1 VVYHI
6 VTESDLRSHLKGG
19 SYAAASLG
27 ECGFVHCAERP
38 SVIAVANDY
47 FSCALER
54 VLFLEVDES
63 RLTAEV
69 RCEAATPIE
78 GGGASHLGLA
88 SRFPHVYGPIDEG
101 AIVGVGVLVAG
112 PGSYGWPRGFRAL
125 GTFLEAR

>member
-47 FSCALER
+47 FSDAGER
-54 VLFLEVDES
+54 VLLLEVDES

-69 RCEAATPIE
+69 RYEAASPI
-78 GGGASHLGLA
+78 GGGGTSHLAVAL
-88 SRFPHVYGPIDEG
+88 RFPHVYGPIDEG
-101 AIVGVGVLVAG
+101 AIAGVGVLVVELDG
-112 PGSYGWPRGFRAL
+112 YRWPRQFQAL
-125 GTFLEAR
+125 GPFLETG